1 MTDHQR
7 GMSGVVRI
15 TQLDGK
21 LPNLALMRLAAWHHA
36 QGDAVYWERG
46 VTRRFIIQNHK
57 GHEAHRHL
65 DRITTELLLSL
76 GYGEG
81 IGIFCRAVQDWH
93 HPQLSYPLPQR
104 PRLFCRLG
112 WHKWVSDRESDYP
125 WVSPEICPHCGARR
139 SSNPCP

>member
-1 MTDHQR
+1 MTQPL
-7 GMSGVVRI
+7 
-15 TQLDGK
+15 TLATDGQDGE
-21 LPNLALMRLAAWHHA
+21 PTLMPWSAEAFA
-36 QGDAVYWERG
+36 DAC
-46 VTRRFIIQNHK
+46 RFIIQNHE